1 MDDIVIK
8 TDGGALWNPGPAA
21 SAFVVENDNKIICLH
36 SEYIGIATNNEAE
49 YKAVIMALEYVKE
62 KFTTKKISIFSDS
75 QLVVKQLNGEY
86 KVKAAGIIPLWSRAK
101 KLMSEINASIDWIP
115 RSKNKLADSLVGT
128 VRGKE
133 SG

>member
-1 MDDIVIK
+1 MDDIIVR
-8 TDGGALWNPGPAA
+8 TDGGALRNPGPAA
-21 SAFVVENDNKIICLH
+21 SAFVVESDKKIICLH
-36 SEYIGIATNNEAE
+36 SEYIGTATNNEAE

-62 KFTTKKISIFSDS
+62 KFTAKRISIFSDS

-86 KVKAAGIIPLWSRAK
+86 KVKAAGIIPLWSMAK
-101 KLMSEINASIDWIP
+101 KLMSEISASIEWVP
-115 RSKNKLADSLVGT
+115 RNENKLADSLVGT

>member
-1 MDDIVIK
+1 MNDVIIR
-8 TDGGALWNPGPAA
+8 TDGGAFKNPGPAA
-21 SAFVVENDNKIICLH
+21 SAFVVEKNKRTICIH
-36 SEYIGIATNNEAE
+36 SEYIGVATNNEAE
-49 YKAVIMALEYVKE
+49 YKAVIMALKYVKE
-62 KFTTKKISIFSDS
+62 KFVTKEISIFSDS

-101 KLMSEINASIDWIP
+101 ELMSEINVSINWVP
-115 RSKNKLADSLVGT
+115 RAENKLADSLVEM

>member
-1 MDDIVIK
+1 MNDIVIR
-8 TDGGALWNPGPAA
+8 TDGGALRNPGPAA
-21 SAFVVENDNKIICLH
+21 SAFVIEDGKRIICLH

-49 YKAVIMALEYVKE
+49 YKAVIMALKYVK
-62 KFTTKKISIFSDS
+62 KFNTQKISIFSDS

-86 KVKAAGIIPLWSRAK
+86 KVKAAGIIPLWSMAK
-101 KLMSEINASIDWIP
+101 KLIGEMNASIDWVP
-115 RSKNKLADSLVGT
+115 RDENKLADSLVGK